1 MKIRL
6 HSFILILILFIALS
20 CIEKQKPL
28 PKSDKLNLKLSD
40 IQRDEIVFTE
50 KVFVP
55 MYSSDLENTSLSESY
70 LFTTQLSIENT
81 DNKNP
86 IFIDNISYYNSAG
99 QKVEEYSDSSL
110 VLNPLEKKEILI
122 ASNELMANQTSSF
135 IVEWQAIDSNS
146 RPLIQG
152 VMLGKEKSTG
162 LSYINKGKVI
172 MRTDNK
178 GRIMQQDTSITL
190 PNTED

>member
-1 MKIRL
+1 
-6 HSFILILILFIALS
+6 
-20 CIEKQKPL
+20 
-28 PKSDKLNLKLSD
+28 
-40 IQRDEIVFTE
+40 
-50 KVFVP
+50 

>member
-6 HSFILILILFIALS
+6 HSFILILFIALS

-70 LFTTQLSIENT
+70 LFNTQLSLENT

>member
-6 HSFILILILFIALS
+6 HSFILILFIALS